1 MTTILLTCS
10 RPMLTSP
17 LLLAICHETMSEKG
31 PLSVIPTKGLTFFYI
46 NIQAITNKLDAVKLL
61 ILNSTIS
68 RQKSNIIFCFAET
81 HLNPTW
87 SDSEIS
93 IDGYHCVRR
102 DRTTSKGGGLIVY
115 IPYALNFNIRSD
127 IQVSDEYYEIEYLW
141 IEFIFQNSK
150 SILVDFLYQPD
161 TSIRWRA
168 QFENLLKIADNEH
181 KEILILGDFNCNAL
195 DKSKYR
201 FLRQLVSQYQLKQLL
216 ETLRF

>member
-1 MTTILLTCS
+1 
-10 RPMLTSP
+10 MLTTP

-68 RQKSNIIFCFAET
+68 RQKSNIIFYFAET
-81 HLNPTW
+81 HVNPTW
-87 SDSEIS
+87 SDSEVS

-102 DRTTSKGGGLIVY
+102 DRTNSKGGGLIVY

-141 IEFIFQNSK
+141 SEFLFQNSK
-150 SILVDFLYQPD
+150 SILVNFLYQPD
-161 TSIRWRA
+161 TNIRWRA
-168 QFENLLKIADNEH
+168 QFENLLKTAGNEH
-181 KEILILGDFNCNAL
+181 KDILILILIVMRLIKANIDSYANSFHNISLNN
-195 DKSKYR
+195 Y
-201 FLRQLVSQYQLKQLL
+201 
-216 ETLRF
+216 